1 MYKNFYG
8 LKEEPFNI
16 TPDPR
21 FLYWSQKHQEAFR
34 HLVYGVQSNK
44 GLAVLT
50 GEPGTG
56 KTAILRAV
64 TEHLGEQYPGVHIAF
79 LVNSKINVQDLFCLI
94 FDEFGLETSE
104 DRKSMY
110 LIKLKNFL
118 IQNHHNNQKS
128 ILILDEAQ
136 NFHATLL
143 EEIRLL
149 SNMEVAGEKL
159 LHIFL
164 VGQPQLLENVKMP
177 SLGQLKQR
185 LGIMYNLL
193 PLNRLETELY
203 IHKRLSIAGA
213 HEVDI
218 FRGDA
223 LDEIFVCAKGFP
235 RLINVICDNALLF
248 GCSINTYHIDRDII
262 RRVAKDMDI
271 STLEEEDAPDGGL
284 RTRPPSPAA
293 EPRTV
298 TAPVVPPTPPS
309 PELHQPEHTGL
320 PAPPPEVGEGADR
333 IILRNTV
340 FSEDNYRDY
349 WDSLLRKNS
358 RHENHLIHSWQ
369 QAAERESR
377 QRLRRFLLVAV
388 ALLVLLG
395 GIVGDELGLWSL
407 RAVVDRAVEM
417 VRQRVALISEIVA
430 APEPEGGRNQER
442 QGAPVA
448 RRALPT
454 TTSGSERAN
463 AGTAVPPAPQ
473 EPARRGEGTKPLAQ
487 SGAVSGAPVPAAL
500 LLPSSQLPTLAP
512 VQPVGGAKELAI
524 KKVVVVRS
532 GDTLSQILAQEYGE
546 YTKAV
551 VDLVG
556 EANPGLRN
564 IHFLEI
570 GQRLIL
576 PERPE

>member
-1 MYKNFYG
+1 VYKDFYG
-8 LKEEPFNI
+8 LKEDPFNI

-21 FLYWSQKHQEAFR
+21 FLYWSHKHQEAFR

-64 TEHLGEQYPGVHIAF
+64 TDHLGEHYPGIHIAF

-94 FDEFGLETSE
+94 FDEFGLETNENS
-104 DRKSMY
+104 KSMY

-118 IQNHHNNQKS
+118 IQNHYNNQKS

-136 NFHATLL
+136 NFHAALL

-149 SNMEVAGEKL
+149 SNMEIAGEKL

-193 PLNRLETELY
+193 PLSRLETELY
-203 IHKRLSIAGA
+203 IQKRLSVAGA
-213 HEVDI
+213 HEVDL
-218 FRGDA
+218 FKGDA
-223 LDEIFVCAKGFP
+223 LDEIFACAKGFP
-235 RLINVICDNALLF
+235 RLINIICDNALLF
-248 GCSINTYHIDRDII
+248 GCSTNTYHISRDII

-271 STLEEEDAPDGGL
+271 SALEEDSTPVRDRPTHL
-284 RTRPPSPAA
+284 PTRA
-293 EPRTV
+293 TV
-298 TAPVVPPTPPS
+298 PHTTTSPVVPSTSPSTDLSQPAPTGSQPP
-309 PELHQPEHTGL
+309 QPEVR
-320 PAPPPEVGEGADR
+320 EDADR
-333 IILRNTV
+333 IIQRNTV
-340 FSEDNYRDY
+340 FSEENY
-349 WDSLLRKNS
+349 WDSLLRKNARNDNTLGS
-358 RHENHLIHSWQ
+358 TWR

-377 QRLRRFLLVAV
+377 QRLRRFLLIAV
-388 ALLVLLG
+388 ALLGLLG
-395 GIVGDELGLWSL
+395 GIVGEQLGLWSL
-407 RAVVDRAVEM
+407 RAIVDRTVEM
-417 VRQRVALISEIVA
+417 VRQRVMLISGS
-430 APEPEGGRNQER
+430 APASEAGGGRDQGR
-442 QGAPVA
+442 QVSPFT
-448 RRALPT
+448 RRTLPT
-454 TTSGSERAN
+454 PPSDHEKAA
-463 AGTAVPPAPQ
+463 AGTAASIPPQ
-473 EPARRGEGTKPLAQ
+473 EPVRTP
-487 SGAVSGAPVPAAL
+487 APPATL
-500 LLPSSQLPTLAP
+500 LGSQLSAIAP
-512 VQPVGGAKELAI
+512 AQPVGGAKELAV
-524 KKVVVVRS
+524 KKVVVVRA
-532 GDTLSQILAQEYGE
+532 GDTLSRILAQEYGE

-551 VDLVG
+551 VDLVS

>member
-1 MYKNFYG
+1 MYKDFYG

-64 TEHLGEQYPGVHIAF
+64 TEHLGDQYPGIHIAF

-94 FDEFGLETSE
+94 FDEFGLEASE
-104 DRKSMY
+104 DSKSMY
-110 LIKLKNFL
+110 LIKLKSFL

-136 NFHATLL
+136 NFHAALL

-149 SNMEVAGEKL
+149 SNMEIAGEKL

-164 VGQPQLLENVKMP
+164 VGQPQLLENVKTP
-177 SLGQLKQR
+177 GLGQLKQR

-203 IHKRLSIAGA
+203 IHKRLSVAGA
-213 HEVDI
+213 HAVDI

-223 LDEIFVCAKGFP
+223 LDAIFSYAKGFP
-235 RLINVICDNALLF
+235 RLINILCDNALLF
-248 GCSINTYHIDRDII
+248 GCSTNTYYIGRDII

-271 STLEEEDAPDGGL
+271 SILEEDVTPESGPL
-284 RTRPPSPAA
+284 TRPPARATDPRTMPSSRVSPAA
-293 EPRTV
+293 
-298 TAPVVPPTPPS
+298 PPAELRQSEQTRSPS
-309 PELHQPEHTGL
+309 PQPE
-320 PAPPPEVGEGADR
+320 AREDADR
-333 IILRNTV
+333 IILRHTV
-340 FSEDNYRDY
+340 FSEDNYQDY
-349 WDSLLRKNS
+349 WDSLLHKNTS
-358 RHENHLIHSWQ
+358 RENNLIHTWK

-377 QRLRRFLLVAV
+377 QRLRRFLLIAV
-388 ALLVLLG
+388 ALLGLLG
-395 GIVGDELGLWSL
+395 GIVGEQLGLWSL

-417 VRQRVALISEIVA
+417 VRQRVAFVTGIAA
-430 APEPEGGRNQER
+430 APEAGRDQGRQEL
-442 QGAPVA
+442 PLA
-448 RRALPT
+448 RRIISTEPSGNERT
-454 TTSGSERAN
+454 T
-463 AGTAVPPAPQ
+463 AGTAVSPAPAPQ
-473 EPARRGEGTKPLAQ
+473 EPAR
-487 SGAVSGAPVPAAL
+487 APAPPAL
-500 LLPSSQLPTLAP
+500 LSSSQLPPIASM
-512 VQPVGGAKELAI
+512 QPGGGAKELAI
-524 KKVVVVRS
+524 KKVVVIRA
-532 GDTLSQILAQEYGE
+532 GDTLSHILAQEYGE

-551 VDLVG
+551 VDLVS

>member
-1 MYKNFYG
+1 VYKDFYG

-64 TEHLGEQYPGVHIAF
+64 TEHLSEQYPGIHIAF

-94 FDEFGLETSE
+94 FDEFGLETNE
-104 DRKSMY
+104 DSKSMY

-118 IQNHHNNQKS
+118 IHNHHNNQKS

-136 NFHATLL
+136 NFHAALL

-149 SNMEVAGEKL
+149 SNMETAGEKL

-164 VGQPQLLENVKMP
+164 VGQPQLLANVRAP

-193 PLNRLETELY
+193 PLSRLEAELY
-203 IHKRLSIAGA
+203 IHKRLSVAGA

-218 FRGDA
+218 FKSDA
-223 LDEIFVCAKGFP
+223 LDEIFACAKGFP
-235 RLINVICDNALLF
+235 RLINILCDNALLF
-248 GCSINTYHIDRDII
+248 GCSTNTYHIGRDII
-262 RRVAKDMDI
+262 RHVAKDMDI
-271 STLEEEDAPDGGL
+271 STLEEGVTPESGL
-284 RTRPPSPAA
+284 LTRPPAGA
-293 EPRTV
+293 TAPRMV
-298 TAPVVPPTPPS
+298 TSPVVPPTPPPADPPQS
-309 PELHQPEHTGL
+309 EQTRAPAPQPEVR
-320 PAPPPEVGEGADR
+320 EDADR

-349 WDSLLRKNS
+349 WDSLLRKRPRN
-358 RHENHLIHSWQ
+358 ENNLLSTWK

-377 QRLRRFLLVAV
+377 QRVWRFLLIAV
-388 ALLVLLG
+388 ALLGLLG
-395 GIVGDELGLWSL
+395 GIVGEQLGLWSL
-407 RAVVDRAVEM
+407 RAVVDRAMEM
-417 VRQRVALISEIVA
+417 VRQRVALLSGIAA
-430 APEPEGGRNQER
+430 APEAGGGPDQER
-442 QGAPVA
+442 QVAPLA
-448 RRALPT
+448 RRTFPT
-454 TTSGSERAN
+454 AMSGHERAN
-463 AGTAVPPAPQ
+463 TGTAVPPALQ
-473 EPARRGEGTKPLAQ
+473 EPVR
-487 SGAVSGAPVPAAL
+487 APAPSA
-500 LLPSSQLPTLAP
+500 LLPSSQLPTTAS

-532 GDTLSQILAQEYGE
+532 GDTLSHILAQEYGE
-546 YTKAV
+546 YTKTV

>member
-1 MYKNFYG
+1 VYKDFYG

-64 TEHLGEQYPGVHIAF
+64 TEHLGEQYPGIHIAF

-94 FDEFGLETSE
+94 FDEFGLETNE
-104 DRKSMY
+104 DSKSMY

-118 IQNHHNNQKS
+118 MQNHHNNQKN

-136 NFHATLL
+136 NFHAALL

-149 SNMEVAGEKL
+149 SNMEAAGEKL

-164 VGQPQLLENVKMP
+164 VGQPQLLKNVKTP
-177 SLGQLKQR
+177 GLGQLKQR

-193 PLNRLETELY
+193 PLSRLETELY
-203 IHKRLSIAGA
+203 IHKRLSVAGA
-213 HEVDI
+213 HEVDS
-218 FRGDA
+218 FRSDA
-223 LDEIFVCAKGFP
+223 LDEIFACAKGFP
-235 RLINVICDNALLF
+235 RLINIICDNALLF
-248 GCSINTYHIDRDII
+248 GCSTNTYHIGRDII

-271 STLEEEDAPDGGL
+271 STSEEDVTPESGL
-284 RTRPPSPAA
+284 LTRPPARA
-293 EPRTV
+293 TEPRTV
-298 TAPVVPPTPPS
+298 TSPVVPPTPPP
-309 PELHQPEHTGL
+309 PELHQPEQTVS
-320 PAPPPEVGEGADR
+320 PVPQPEVSEDSDR
-333 IILRNTV
+333 IIRRNTV
-340 FSEDNYRDY
+340 FSEDNYWDY
-349 WDSLLRKNS
+349 WESLLRKN
-358 RHENHLIHSWQ
+358 RRNANDLISTWK

-377 QRLRRFLLVAV
+377 QRLRRFLLIAV
-388 ALLVLLG
+388 ALLGLLG
-395 GIVGDELGLWSL
+395 GIVGEQLGLWSL

-417 VRQRVALISEIVA
+417 VRQRVALVSGIAA
-430 APEPEGGRNQER
+430 APEAGRGRDQGR
-442 QGAPVA
+442 QVAPLP
-448 RRALPT
+448 RRTLPT
-454 TTSGSERAN
+454 ATSGNERAS

-473 EPARRGEGTKPLAQ
+473 EPARA
-487 SGAVSGAPVPAAL
+487 SAPPA
-500 LLPSSQLPTLAP
+500 LLPSSQLPAIAP
-512 VQPVGGAKELAI
+512 MQPVGGARELAI
-524 KKVVVVRS
+524 KKVVVIRS
-532 GDTLSQILAQEYGE
+532 GDTLSHILAQEYGE

-551 VDLVG
+551 VDLVS

>member
-1 MYKNFYG
+1 MYKDFYG

-64 TEHLGEQYPGVHIAF
+64 TEHLSEQYPGIHIAF

-94 FDEFGLETSE
+94 FDEFGLETNE
-104 DRKSMY
+104 DSKSMY

-118 IQNHHNNQKS
+118 IHNHHNNQKS

-136 NFHATLL
+136 NFHAALL

-149 SNMEVAGEKL
+149 SNMETAGEKL

-164 VGQPQLLENVKMP
+164 VGQPQLLANVKAP
-177 SLGQLKQR
+177 NLGQLKQR

-193 PLNRLETELY
+193 PLSRLEAELY
-203 IHKRLSIAGA
+203 IHKRLSVAGA

-218 FRGDA
+218 FRRDA
-223 LDEIFVCAKGFP
+223 LDEIFACAKGFP
-235 RLINVICDNALLF
+235 RLINILCDNALLF
-248 GCSINTYHIDRDII
+248 GCSTNTYHIGRDII
-262 RRVAKDMDI
+262 RHVAKDMDI
-271 STLEEEDAPDGGL
+271 STLEDGVTPESGL
-284 RTRPPSPAA
+284 LTRPPAGA
-293 EPRTV
+293 TAPRMV
-298 TAPVVPPTPPS
+298 TSPVVPPTPPPADPPRSEQTRS
-309 PELHQPEHTGL
+309 PVPQPEVR
-320 PAPPPEVGEGADR
+320 EDADR

-349 WDSLLRKNS
+349 WDSLLRKRPRN
-358 RHENHLIHSWQ
+358 ENNLLSTWK

-377 QRLRRFLLVAV
+377 QRVWRFLLIAV
-388 ALLVLLG
+388 ALLGLLG
-395 GIVGDELGLWSL
+395 GIVGEQLGLWSL
-407 RAVVDRAVEM
+407 RAVVDRAMEM
-417 VRQRVALISEIVA
+417 VRQRVALVSGIAA
-430 APEPEGGRNQER
+430 APEAGGGPGQER
-442 QGAPVA
+442 QVAPLA
-448 RRALPT
+448 RRTFPT
-454 TTSGSERAN
+454 AMSGHERAS

-473 EPARRGEGTKPLAQ
+473 ESARAPAP
-487 SGAVSGAPVPAAL
+487 PA
-500 LLPSSQLPTLAP
+500 LLPSSQLPAIAP

-532 GDTLSQILAQEYGE
+532 GDTLSHILAQEYGE
-546 YTKAV
+546 YTKTV

>member
-1 MYKNFYG
+1 MYKDFYG

-64 TEHLGEQYPGVHIAF
+64 TDHLGEQYPGIHIAF

-94 FDEFGLETSE
+94 FDEFGLETNE
-104 DRKSMY
+104 DSKSMY

-118 IQNHHNNQKS
+118 VQNHHNNQKN

-136 NFHATLL
+136 NFHAALL

-149 SNMEVAGEKL
+149 SNMEAAGEKL

-164 VGQPQLLENVKMP
+164 VGQPQLLKNVKTP
-177 SLGQLKQR
+177 GLGQLKQR

-193 PLNRLETELY
+193 PLSRLETELY
-203 IHKRLSIAGA
+203 IHKRLSVAGA
-213 HEVDI
+213 HEVDS
-218 FRGDA
+218 FRSDA
-223 LDEIFVCAKGFP
+223 LDEIFACAKGFP
-235 RLINVICDNALLF
+235 RLINILCDNALLF
-248 GCSINTYHIDRDII
+248 GCSTNTYHIGRDII

-271 STLEEEDAPDGGL
+271 STSEEDVTPESGL
-284 RTRPPSPAA
+284 LTRPPARA
-293 EPRTV
+293 TEPRTV
-298 TAPVVPPTPPS
+298 TSPVVPPTPPP
-309 PELHQPEHTGL
+309 PELHQPEQTVS
-320 PAPPPEVGEGADR
+320 PVPQPEVSEDSDR
-333 IILRNTV
+333 IIRRNTV
-340 FSEDNYRDY
+340 FSEDNYWDY
-349 WDSLLRKNS
+349 WESLLRKN
-358 RHENHLIHSWQ
+358 RRNANDLISTWK

-377 QRLRRFLLVAV
+377 QRLRRFLLIAV
-388 ALLVLLG
+388 ALLGLLG
-395 GIVGDELGLWSL
+395 GIVGEQLGLWSL

-417 VRQRVALISEIVA
+417 VRQRVALVSGIAA
-430 APEPEGGRNQER
+430 APEAGRGRDQGR
-442 QGAPVA
+442 QVAPLP
-448 RRALPT
+448 RRTLPT
-454 TTSGSERAN
+454 ATSGNERAS

-473 EPARRGEGTKPLAQ
+473 EPARA
-487 SGAVSGAPVPAAL
+487 SAPPA
-500 LLPSSQLPTLAP
+500 LLPSSQLPAIAP
-512 VQPVGGAKELAI
+512 MQPVGGARELAI
-524 KKVVVVRS
+524 KKVVVIRS
-532 GDTLSQILAQEYGE
+532 GDTLSHILAQEYGE

-551 VDLVG
+551 VDLVS

>member
-1 MYKNFYG
+1 MYKDFYG

-64 TEHLGEQYPGVHIAF
+64 TEHLSEQYPGIHIAF

-94 FDEFGLETSE
+94 FDEFGLETNE
-104 DRKSMY
+104 DSKSMY

-136 NFHATLL
+136 NFHAALL

-149 SNMEVAGEKL
+149 SNMETAGEKL

-164 VGQPQLLENVKMP
+164 VGQPQLLANVKAP

-193 PLNRLETELY
+193 PLSRLEAELY
-203 IHKRLSIAGA
+203 IHKRLSVAGA

-218 FRGDA
+218 FKSDA
-223 LDEIFVCAKGFP
+223 LDEIFACAKGFP
-235 RLINVICDNALLF
+235 RLINILCDNALLF
-248 GCSINTYHIDRDII
+248 GCSTNTYHIGRDII
-262 RRVAKDMDI
+262 RHVAKDMDI
-271 STLEEEDAPDGGL
+271 STLEEGVTPDSGL
-284 RTRPPSPAA
+284 LTRPPAGA
-293 EPRTV
+293 TALRTV
-298 TAPVVPPTPPS
+298 TSPVVPPIPLPTDPPQS
-309 PELHQPEHTGL
+309 EQTRAPAPQPEVR
-320 PAPPPEVGEGADR
+320 EDADR

-349 WDSLLRKNS
+349 WDSLLRKRPRN
-358 RHENHLIHSWQ
+358 ENNLLSTWK

-377 QRLRRFLLVAV
+377 QRVWRFLLIAV
-388 ALLVLLG
+388 ALLGLLG
-395 GIVGDELGLWSL
+395 GIVGEQLGLWSL
-407 RAVVDRAVEM
+407 RAVVDRAMEM
-417 VRQRVALISEIVA
+417 VRQRVALLSGIAA
-430 APEPEGGRNQER
+430 APEAGGGRDQGR
-442 QGAPVA
+442 QVAPLP
-448 RRALPT
+448 RRTLPT
-454 TTSGSERAN
+454 ATSGNERAS

-473 EPARRGEGTKPLAQ
+473 EPAR
-487 SGAVSGAPVPAAL
+487 APAPPAL
-500 LLPSSQLPTLAP
+500 VPSSQLPPIAS

-532 GDTLSQILAQEYGE
+532 GDTLSHILAQEYGE
-546 YTKAV
+546 YTKTV

>member
-1 MYKNFYG
+1 VYKDFYG

-50 GEPGTG
+50 GAPGTG

-64 TEHLGEQYPGVHIAF
+64 TEHLSEQYPGIHIAF

-94 FDEFGLETSE
+94 FDEFGLETNE
-104 DRKSMY
+104 DSKSMY

-118 IQNHHNNQKS
+118 IRNYHNNQKS

-136 NFHATLL
+136 NFHAALL

-149 SNMEVAGEKL
+149 SNMETAGEKL

-164 VGQPQLLENVKMP
+164 VGQPQLLENVKTP

-193 PLNRLETELY
+193 PLNRLETEFY
-203 IHKRLSIAGA
+203 IHKRLSVAGA

-218 FRGDA
+218 FKGDA
-223 LDEIFVCAKGFP
+223 LDEIFACAKGFP

-248 GCSINTYHIDRDII
+248 GCSTNTYHIGRDII
-262 RRVAKDMDI
+262 RRVAQDMDI
-271 STLEEEDAPDGGL
+271 STLEEDAAPDSGL
-284 RTRPPSPAA
+284 LRRPSGRAT
-293 EPRTV
+293 EPRMV
-298 TAPVVPPTPPS
+298 TSPIVPPAPLPTA
-309 PELHQPEHTGL
+309 LHQSEQTGVQ
-320 PAPPPEVGEGADR
+320 ASQPEVREDADR

-349 WDSLLRKNS
+349 WDSLLRKRPRN
-358 RHENHLIHSWQ
+358 ENNLLSTWKH
-369 QAAERESR
+369 AADRASR
-377 QRLRRFLLVAV
+377 QRLRRVLLIVV
-388 ALLVLLG
+388 ALLGLLG
-395 GIVGDELGLWSL
+395 GIAGERLGLWSL
-407 RAVVDRAVEM
+407 RAVMDRAVEM
-417 VRQRVALISEIVA
+417 VRQRVALISGIVA
-430 APEPEGGRNQER
+430 APEAGGER
-442 QGAPVA
+442 DQGRQAAPLA
-448 RRALPT
+448 RRTIPIA
-454 TTSGSERAN
+454 TSGHERAS
-463 AGTAVPPAPQ
+463 AGTAGPLAPQ
-473 EPARRGEGTKPLAQ
+473 EPARTPALP
-487 SGAVSGAPVPAAL
+487 AP
-500 LLPSSQLPTLAP
+500 LPSGQLPAIATAP
-512 VQPVGGAKELAI
+512 PIGGAKELAI
-524 KKVVVVRS
+524 KKVIIIRS
-532 GDTLSQILAQEYGE
+532 GDTLSKILAQEYGE

-551 VDLVG
+551 VDLVS

>member
-1 MYKNFYG
+1 VYKDFYG
-8 LKEEPFNI
+8 LKEDPFNI

-64 TEHLGEQYPGVHIAF
+64 TEHLGEHYPGIHIAF

-94 FDEFGLETSE
+94 FDEFGLETNENS
-104 DRKSMY
+104 KSMY

-118 IQNHHNNQKS
+118 IQNHYNNQKS
-128 ILILDEAQ
+128 MLILDEAQ
-136 NFHATLL
+136 NFHAALL

-149 SNMEVAGEKL
+149 SNMEIAGEKL

-177 SLGQLKQR
+177 GLGQLKQR

-193 PLNRLETELY
+193 PLSRLETELY
-203 IHKRLSIAGA
+203 IHKRLSVAGA
-213 HEVDI
+213 HEVDL
-218 FRGDA
+218 FRSDA

-235 RLINVICDNALLF
+235 RLINIICDNALLF
-248 GCSINTYHIDRDII
+248 GCSTNTYHISRDII

-271 STLEEEDAPDGGL
+271 STLAEDIAPDRDL
-284 RTRPPSPAA
+284 LTRPPTRA
-293 EPRTV
+293 TV
-298 TAPVVPPTPPS
+298 PHTTTSSVIPPVSPPTDVPR
-309 PELHQPEHTGL
+309 PEPAGSQAPQPEVR
-320 PAPPPEVGEGADR
+320 EDADR
-333 IILRNTV
+333 IIQRNTV
-340 FSEDNYRDY
+340 FSEDNY

-358 RHENHLIHSWQ
+358 RNENTLGSTWQ
-369 QAAERESR
+369 QTAERESR
-377 QRLRRFLLVAV
+377 QRLRRFLLIAV
-388 ALLVLLG
+388 ALLGLLG
-395 GIVGDELGLWSL
+395 GIVGEQLGLWSL
-407 RAVVDRAVEM
+407 RSIVDDAVEM
-417 VRQRVALISEIVA
+417 VRQRVALISGIA
-430 APEPEGGRNQER
+430 SAPDAGGGRDQGR
-442 QGAPVA
+442 QVSPVT

-454 TTSGSERAN
+454 ATSGHERAA
-463 AGTAVPPAPQ
+463 AGTAAPLTAQEPVRAPAP
-473 EPARRGEGTKPLAQ
+473 
-487 SGAVSGAPVPAAL
+487 PAAL
-500 LLPSSQLPTLAP
+500 LSSPLQAMAP
-512 VQPVGGAKELAI
+512 AQPGSGAKELAV
-524 KKVVVVRS
+524 KKVVMVRA

-551 VDLVG
+551 VDLVS

>member
-1 MYKNFYG
+1 VYKDFYG

-64 TEHLGEQYPGVHIAF
+64 TEHLSEQYPGIHIAF

-94 FDEFGLETSE
+94 FDEFGLETNE
-104 DRKSMY
+104 DSKSMY

-118 IQNHHNNQKS
+118 IHNHHNNQKS

-136 NFHATLL
+136 NFHAALL

-149 SNMEVAGEKL
+149 SNMETAGEKL

-164 VGQPQLLENVKMP
+164 VGQPQLLANVRAP

-193 PLNRLETELY
+193 PLSRLEAELY
-203 IHKRLSIAGA
+203 IHKRLSVAGA

-218 FRGDA
+218 FRRDA
-223 LDEIFVCAKGFP
+223 LDEIFACAKGFP
-235 RLINVICDNALLF
+235 RLINILCDNALLF
-248 GCSINTYHIDRDII
+248 GCSTNTYHIGRDII
-262 RRVAKDMDI
+262 RHVAKDMDI
-271 STLEEEDAPDGGL
+271 STLEEGVTPESGL
-284 RTRPPSPAA
+284 LTRPPAGA
-293 EPRTV
+293 TAPRTV
-298 TAPVVPPTPPS
+298 PSPVVPPTPPPTDLPRSEQTRS
-309 PELHQPEHTGL
+309 PVPQPEVR
-320 PAPPPEVGEGADR
+320 EDADR

-349 WDSLLRKNS
+349 WDSLLRKRPRN
-358 RHENHLIHSWQ
+358 ENNLLSTWK

-377 QRLRRFLLVAV
+377 QRVWRFLLIAV
-388 ALLVLLG
+388 ALLGLLG
-395 GIVGDELGLWSL
+395 GIVGEQLGLWSL
-407 RAVVDRAVEM
+407 RAVVDRAMEM
-417 VRQRVALISEIVA
+417 VRQRVALVSGIAA
-430 APEPEGGRNQER
+430 APEAGGGPGQER
-442 QGAPVA
+442 QVAPLA
-448 RRALPT
+448 RRTFPT
-454 TTSGSERAN
+454 AMSGHERAS

-473 EPARRGEGTKPLAQ
+473 ESARAPAP
-487 SGAVSGAPVPAAL
+487 PA
-500 LLPSSQLPTLAP
+500 LLPSSQLPAIAP

-532 GDTLSQILAQEYGE
+532 GDTLSHILAQEYGE

>member
-1 MYKNFYG
+1 VYKDFYG

-21 FLYWSQKHQEAFR
+21 FLYWSPKHQEAFR

-64 TEHLGEQYPGVHIAF
+64 TEHLGEQYPGIHIAF

-94 FDEFGLETSE
+94 FDEFGLEANE
-104 DRKSMY
+104 DSKSMY

-118 IQNHHNNQKS
+118 IRNHHNNQKS

-149 SNMEVAGEKL
+149 SNMETAGEKL

-203 IHKRLSIAGA
+203 IHKRLSVAGA
-213 HEVDI
+213 HDVDI
-218 FRGDA
+218 FGSDA
-223 LDEIFVCAKGFP
+223 LDEIFACAKGFP

-248 GCSINTYHIDRDII
+248 GCSTNTYRLGRDII
-262 RRVAKDMDI
+262 RRVAQDMDI
-271 STLEEEDAPDGGL
+271 STLEEDVTPESSL
-284 RTRPPSPAA
+284 LTRPPARTP
-293 EPRTV
+293 EPRAV
-298 TAPVVPPTPPS
+298 MSSVVPPPPTDR
-309 PELHQPEHTGL
+309 HQPEQTGSQ
-320 PAPPPEVGEGADR
+320 APQPEVREEADR
-333 IILRNTV
+333 IILRHTV
-340 FSEDNYRDY
+340 FSEDNYQDY
-349 WDSLLRKNS
+349 WNSLLRKRPRN
-358 RHENHLIHSWQ
+358 ENNLLSAWK

-377 QRLRRFLLVAV
+377 QRWRRVLLTAV
-388 ALLVLLG
+388 VLLGLLG
-395 GIVGDELGLWSL
+395 GIVGERLGWWSL
-407 RAVVDRAVEM
+407 RAVMDRAVEM
-417 VRQRVALISEIVA
+417 VRQRVALVSGMAA
-430 APEPEGGRNQER
+430 APEAGGER
-442 QGAPVA
+442 DQGRQVAPFA
-448 RRALPT
+448 RRELPP
-454 TTSGSERAN
+454 ERAS
-463 AGTAVPPAPQ
+463 AGTAVPPAPR
-473 EPARRGEGTKPLAQ
+473 ESARTPASP
-487 SGAVSGAPVPAAL
+487 AP
-500 LLPSSQLPTLAP
+500 LPSSQLQAIATA
-512 VQPVGGAKELAI
+512 QPIGGAKELAI

-532 GDTLSQILAQEYGE
+532 GDTLSHILAQEYGE
-546 YTKAV
+546 YTKSV
-551 VDLVG
+551 VDLVS

>member
-1 MYKNFYG
+1 VYKDFYG

-64 TEHLGEQYPGVHIAF
+64 TEHLGEQYPGIHIAF

-94 FDEFGLETSE
+94 FDEFGLEANE
-104 DRKSMY
+104 DSKSMY
-110 LIKLKNFL
+110 LIKLKSFL

-136 NFHATLL
+136 NFHAALL

-149 SNMEVAGEKL
+149 SNMEIAGEKL

-164 VGQPQLLENVKMP
+164 VGQPQLLENVKTP
-177 SLGQLKQR
+177 GLGQLKQR

-203 IHKRLSIAGA
+203 IHKRLSVAGA
-213 HEVDI
+213 HTVDI

-223 LDEIFVCAKGFP
+223 LDAIFSYAKGFP
-235 RLINVICDNALLF
+235 RLINILCDNALLF
-248 GCSINTYHIDRDII
+248 GCSTNTYYIGRDII

-271 STLEEEDAPDGGL
+271 STLEEDVTPESGL
-284 RTRPPSPAA
+284 LTRPPA
-293 EPRTV
+293 RT
-298 TAPVVPPTPPS
+298 TDSRTMPSSSVPPTSLPADLGQSEQTRSPS
-309 PELHQPEHTGL
+309 PQPEAREH
-320 PAPPPEVGEGADR
+320 ADR

-340 FSEDNYRDY
+340 FSEDHYQDY
-349 WDSLLRKNS
+349 WDSLLHKNTS
-358 RHENHLIHSWQ
+358 RENNLIHTWK

-377 QRLRRFLLVAV
+377 QRLRRFLLIAV
-388 ALLVLLG
+388 ALLGLLG
-395 GIVGDELGLWSL
+395 GIVGEQLGLWSL
-407 RAVVDRAVEM
+407 RAVVERAVEM
-417 VRQRVALISEIVA
+417 VRQRVAFVTGIAA
-430 APEPEGGRNQER
+430 APEAGGGRDQGR
-442 QGAPVA
+442 QGLPLA
-448 RRALPT
+448 RRTDPT
-454 TTSGSERAN
+454 VPFGNEKTT

-473 EPARRGEGTKPLAQ
+473 EPAPA
-487 SGAVSGAPVPAAL
+487 PAAL
-500 LLPSSQLPTLAP
+500 LSSSQLPPIASM
-512 VQPVGGAKELAI
+512 QPVGGAKELAI
-524 KKVVVVRS
+524 KKVVVIRA
-532 GDTLSQILAQEYGE
+532 GDTLSRILAQEYGE

-551 VDLVG
+551 VDLVS

>member
-1 MYKNFYG
+1 MYKDFYG

-64 TEHLGEQYPGVHIAF
+64 IGHLSEQYPGIHIAF

-94 FDEFGLETSE
+94 FDEFGLEANE
-104 DRKSMY
+104 DSKSMY

-136 NFHATLL
+136 NFHAALL

-149 SNMEVAGEKL
+149 SNMETAGEKL

-193 PLNRLETELY
+193 PLSRLETELY
-203 IHKRLSIAGA
+203 IHKRLSVAGA

-218 FRGDA
+218 FRNDA
-223 LDEIFVCAKGFP
+223 LDEIFTCAKGFP
-235 RLINVICDNALLF
+235 RLINIICDNALLF
-248 GCSINTYHIDRDII
+248 GCSTNTYHIGRDII

-271 STLEEEDAPDGGL
+271 SILEEDVTPDSGL
-284 RTRPPSPAA
+284 RTRPPAHA
-293 EPRTV
+293 IEPRTV
-298 TAPVVPPTPPS
+298 PSPVVSPILPPTD
-309 PELHQPEHTGL
+309 LHQAEQTGSRAAQPEGR
-320 PAPPPEVGEGADR
+320 EEADR

-349 WDSLLRKNS
+349 WDSLLRKRPRN
-358 RHENHLIHSWQ
+358 ENNLLYTWK

-377 QRLRRFLLVAV
+377 QRLRRFLLIAV
-388 ALLVLLG
+388 VLLGLLG
-395 GIVGDELGLWSL
+395 GIVGEQLGLWSL
-407 RAVVDRAVEM
+407 RAVVGRAVEM
-417 VRQRVALISEIVA
+417 VRQRVALVSGITA
-430 APEPEGGRNQER
+430 APEAGDGRDQGR
-442 QGAPVA
+442 QVAPLA
-448 RRALPT
+448 RRTFPT
-454 TTSGSERAN
+454 ATSGHERAN

-473 EPARRGEGTKPLAQ
+473 EPARSLAPP
-487 SGAVSGAPVPAAL
+487 AV
-500 LLPSSQLPTLAP
+500 LPSGQLPAMVS
-512 VQPVGGAKELAI
+512 VQPVDGAKQLAI

-532 GDTLSQILAQEYGE
+532 GDTLSRILAQEYGE
-546 YTKAV
+546 YTKVV
-551 VDLVG
+551 VDLVS